1 MLKIAVLI
9 SGGGSNL
16 DSIMD
21 GIDSGYLSNVE
32 IEIVISDREAKG
44 IENAKNRGYKTLII
58 DRKIYKNTI
67 SKEILKTLKDE
78 VDYIILAG
86 FLSVIEDELIQ
97 NYPDRIVNIHPSL
110 IPSFSGKGMYGMN
123 VHRAVIKKGVKY
135 TGCTVHFVNE
145 EIDGGAII
153 KQKVVEVS
161 NDDDEFSIQKKV
173 LRYEH
178 ELLPEVIKLLSE
190 NKIVVAKN
198 KAFVLN

>member
-44 IENAKNRGYKTLII
+44 IEKAKNRGYKTLII
-58 DRKIYKNTI
+58 DRKIYKNSV
-67 SKEILKTLKDE
+67 SKEILRALKDE

-97 NYPDRIVNIHPSL
+97 NYQNRIINIHPSL

-123 VHRAVIKKGVKY
+123 IHRAVINKGVKY

-173 LRYEH
+173 LKYEH

-190 NKIVVAKN
+190 NKVVVTKN